1 MRYVSKATTALG
13 ASLGAAAGA
22 AQCHGTAP
30 SRGRAVADPRLR
42 AAPRVGFPLFTC
54 CRFLLFIPFSRQVS
68 RVCVSFLYDCLFY
81 RTRYV
86 SPVPCPDGASGKV
99 VDLLLFPSQKK
110 QRPTRDFTGCV
121 FSEPAFFLE
130 TCQARPMRAH
140 TCPGIT
146 WRLCGGLGASVARDL
161 RALRLWQ
168 SSRQWHAALWSCID
182 AAPGCRALRRSSN
195 TTY

>member
-1 MRYVSKATTALG
+1 MYRLHDALGYCARPSRRSHACRLGITPAGACRAHVATGFTPKLWTPGDGGRPRMRYVSKATTALG

-30 SRGRAVADPRLR
+30 GRGRAVADPRLR

-86 SPVPCPDGASGKV
+86 SPVPYVRMEPAGR
-99 VDLLLFPSQKK
+99 LLTCCCSPLKRSNG
-110 QRPTRDFTGCV
+110 QRGTLRGV
-121 FSEPAFFLE
+121 FSPNPPFF
-130 TCQARPMRAH
+130 
-140 TCPGIT
+140 
-146 WRLCGGLGASVARDL
+146 
-161 RALRLWQ
+161 
-168 SSRQWHAALWSCID
+168 
-182 AAPGCRALRRSSN
+182 
-195 TTY
+195 